1 MIGYIRMTDGA
12 EQDGVGG
19 PQQIQ
24 RVLRRH
30 AAVREII
37 LRAPVE
43 VLEAAGEVVLSS
55 RAIENLLR
63 RWNDFL
69 ANAVAGDYCYIQFA
83 QPTKLTCFGL
93 GIEAFEFEGPVA
105 LVYRN
110 KCICAPRTSTMTTT

>member
-1 MIGYIRMTDGA
+1 MTDGA
-12 EQDGVGG
+12 EQNGVGG

-93 GIEAFEFEGPVA
+93 GIEAFEFEGASGVGVSQQVHMRA
-105 LVYRN
+105 ANVHHDDDI
-110 KCICAPRTSTMTTT
+110 KC